1 MLTRIQKE
9 RSIRTS
15 SKSGTPSGSAVP
27 ARGRPR
33 AELPA
38 ATDGQTAQSA
48 CTVTG
53 RTVRHRHGWEQ
64 CGALGFYGHSPQAG
78 GGRSEPPKK
87 AAFAYPNQSS
97 AGSEI
102 PPCHLS
108 KPPAEEMQRTSSK
121 IRGRGY
127 SALLKRL
134 PSLPTSIPPPVQ
146 LFATFLHP
154 HLSGPAL
161 LKRNCIHP
169 PTSSTLSSQRR
180 ESWALLGCAVLCS
193 QGWH

>member
-27 ARGRPR
+27 ARRRPR

-108 KPPAEEMQRTSSK
+108 KPPAEEMQPTSSK
-121 IRGRGY
+121 IRGRDILPF
-127 SALLKRL
+127 SNDFLLCQH
-134 PSLPTSIPPPVQ
+134 PSHLQSSSLQPSSIP
-146 LFATFLHP
+146 TFQDP
-154 HLSGPAL
+154 LS
-161 LKRNCIHP
+161 
-169 PTSSTLSSQRR
+169 
-180 ESWALLGCAVLCS
+180 
-193 QGWH
+193 